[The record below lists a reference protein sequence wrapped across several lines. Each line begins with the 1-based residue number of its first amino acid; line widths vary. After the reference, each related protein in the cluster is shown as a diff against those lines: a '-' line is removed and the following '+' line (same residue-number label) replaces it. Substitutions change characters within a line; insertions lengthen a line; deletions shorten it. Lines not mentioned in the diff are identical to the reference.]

1 MDHKRINK
9 LLKKISNLNDSISE
23 DPEFSGLEREHIIG
37 YIEKLY
43 SEVKG
48 EKMKVQREEDLSAPI
63 VIEEEEVILEEEIIE
78 EDIVEEEEVSDIE
91 EAPASQK
98 EIEEPIVLAYDD
110 ELLSLFDDASGN
122 ELSDKLSQLPI
133 KDLTKAV
140 SINERIFTIKE
151 LFGNNK
157 DEYKNMMV
165 ALNGLDTF
173 EDAKQVLLGSVATK
187 YDWGST
193 DKMNKA
199 AGFIKTVRR
208 RYL

>member
-1 MDHKRINK
+1 MDHKRISK
-9 LLKKISNLNDSISE
+9 LLKKISNLNDSISD

-48 EKMKVQREEDLSAPI
+48 EEIKVQREEDLSAPI
-63 VIEEEEVILEEEIIE
+63 IIEEEEVVVEEIIQE
-78 EDIVEEEEVSDIE
+78 EIVEEEEVSDIE

-98 EIEEPIVLAYDD
+98 EDLQEAPPTYDE
-110 ELLSLFDDASGN
+110 ELLSLFEDASGN

-151 LFGNNK
+151 LFGNDK
-157 DEYKNMMV
+157 EEYQNMMV
-165 ALNGLDTF
+165 ALNGLDSF

-187 YDWGST
+187 YDWGSSG
-193 DKMNKA
+193 KMKKA
-199 AGFIKTVRR
+199 IGFIKTVRR

>member
-1 MDHKRINK
+1 MDHKRISK
-9 LLKKISNLNDSISE
+9 LLKKISNLNDSISD

-48 EKMKVQREEDLSAPI
+48 EEIKVQREEDLSAPI
-63 VIEEEEVILEEEIIE
+63 IIEEEELVVEEIIQE
-78 EDIVEEEEVSDIE
+78 EIVEEEEVSDIE

-98 EIEEPIVLAYDD
+98 EDLQEAPPTYDE
-110 ELLSLFDDASGN
+110 ELLSLFEDASGN

-151 LFGNNK
+151 LFGNDK
-157 DEYKNMMV
+157 EEYQNMMV
-165 ALNGLDTF
+165 ALNGLDSF

-187 YDWGST
+187 YDWGSSG
-193 DKMNKA
+193 KMKKA
-199 AGFIKTVRR
+199 IGFIKTVRR